1 MAKGICLT
9 SWQNSR
15 AKILSLFHFEKKD
28 GPGSKRIQELS
39 LTTSMHIV
47 AAIHEAA
54 QVGFNYDTQNNNSV
68 KKYSLLTSVS
78 LIKWL
83 LNLKKI
89 DKTLQDDVKTIFS
102 FFKTVFL
109 EKQDISSTK
118 VKLKQ
123 T

>member
-68 KKYSLLTSVS
+68 KKYSLYSQQLP
-78 LIKWL
+78 
-83 LNLKKI
+83 
-89 DKTLQDDVKTIFS
+89 
-102 FFKTVFL
+102 
-109 EKQDISSTK
+109 
-118 VKLKQ
+118 
-123 T
+123 

>member
-1 MAKGICLT
+1 M
-9 SWQNSR
+9 
-15 AKILSLFHFEKKD
+15 SLFHFEKKD

>member
-102 FFKTVFL
+102 FVKTVFL

>member
-47 AAIHEAA
+47 AAIPEAA

>member
-102 FFKTVFL
+102 FFKTFFL